1 MRWSL
6 TSGPI
11 KWVGRRQARIPH
23 TPSPPPHRARAKKE
37 QAQPEK
43 KAQPN
48 ERNNRR
54 ACVCIAVE
62 HRYNNKR
69 NSSSSNVLDN
79 HLATYRDL
87 LQFGTLPDQS
97 LHSLAA
103 AAFFFISIF
112 SSPFSQD
119 CCAKNRSNRVRRL
132 AAKAKRT
139 NSLGNS
145 SSLRC
150 LEPH

>member
-1 MRWSL
+1 MVPLNEWVVDRHESL
-6 TSGPI
+6 TL
-11 KWVGRRQARIPH
+11 RRRRPTERAQKKSKL
-23 TPSPPPHRARAKKE
+23 SPK
-37 QAQPEK
+37 K

-48 ERNNRR
+48 ERNNWR

-79 HLATYRDL
+79 HLATYRNL

-97 LHSLAA
+97 LHSLAT

-112 SSPFSQD
+112 SSPFPQD
-119 CCAKNRSNRVRRL
+119 CCVKNRSSRVRRL